1 MCHLWHVDVVGQSV
15 VQTFLCLFLPIY
27 VGLSQWNLA
36 AWLSNTF
43 FSISINVFLSYNQA
57 LLNAPYIRWK
67 WAQQRPEIADQEI
80 NKRDRSVMFFLLN
93 QNYVM
98 FSLLK
103 QNHRHLIKWDSCK
116 DTLTT
121 SLHLGTSHLHLF
133 NFIYRSYIVDIFLGN
148 NYNYWSHVDLLHFS
162 TPLSPQ
168 MGREARGQ
176 KIQRTSWWKER
187 RQTIGLT
194 ALMFLRA
201 ECRPCKQCWWT
212 LIVSKYLLFY
222 SGKAPGWTA
231 VPLRLFELHSSFLE
245 LWALLQFGK
254 CWSLWMTRKML

>member
-1 MCHLWHVDVVGQSV
+1 
-15 VQTFLCLFLPIY
+15 
-27 VGLSQWNLA
+27 
-36 AWLSNTF
+36 
-43 FSISINVFLSYNQA
+43 
-57 LLNAPYIRWK
+57 
-67 WAQQRPEIADQEI
+67 
-80 NKRDRSVMFFLLN
+80 MFFLLN

-103 QNHRHLIKWDSCK
+103 QSHRHLIKWDLCK

-121 SLHLGTSHLHLF
+121 SLHLGTSHRHLF
-133 NFIYRSYIVDIFLGN
+133 NFIYRSYIVDFFLGN
-148 NYNYWSHVDLLHFS
+148 NYNYWSHIDLLHFS

-212 LIVSKYLLFY
+212 VIVSKYLLFY

-231 VPLRLFELHSSFLE
+231 VPLRLFERHSFFLE
-245 LWALLQFGK
+245 LWALLKFGK